1 MEMCREETKQDM
13 GECARRPTYEC
24 LCKDTGNSSTPSPV
38 ARRLVRLG
46 PSSQEITMIGVLDP
60 RIVNESQVKDK
71 TVAIGRAMDVM
82 SARSL
87 VSQARS
93 LRQSMPRAVQAERKQ
108 PLDMSIG
115 HSAGMHMRLKRC
127 HSFKASTR
135 EMQVLVLCTIMLC
148 VEKLNNGSKSPLSV
162 ELYQDLG
169 MGSAREA
176 EVPRYVSRQIQGL
189 CSLGPQAG
197 RNPKIR
203 SLSVHV

>member
-1 MEMCREETKQDM
+1 
-13 GECARRPTYEC
+13 
-24 LCKDTGNSSTPSPV
+24 
-38 ARRLVRLG
+38 
-46 PSSQEITMIGVLDP
+46 MIGVLDP

-93 LRQSMPRAVQAERKQ
+93 LRQSMPRAAQAERKQ

-115 HSAGMHMRLKRC
+115 HPSGMHMAIERC

-135 EMQVLVLCTIMLC
+135 EMVVLVLCTIMPC

-197 RNPKIR
+197 RNSKIR
-203 SLSVHV
+203 SLSVHVYSPLLSSRHVPSLSSLSREMVRQNHLYQAYTHVLLLDLQVRR